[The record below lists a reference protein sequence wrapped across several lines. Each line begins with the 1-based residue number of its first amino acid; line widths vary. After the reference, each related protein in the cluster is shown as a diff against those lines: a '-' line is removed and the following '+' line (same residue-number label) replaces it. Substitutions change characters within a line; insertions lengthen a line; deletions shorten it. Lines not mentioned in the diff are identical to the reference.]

1 MPQSSVISL
10 NHINKEYENGDLKT
24 QVLFDVNFH
33 IKKGEFIAITGPS
46 GSGKSTLLNILG
58 LLDTATSGTYILN
71 GTDVTKLTE
80 DQQAYYRNKEIG
92 FVFQSFN
99 LLQRATALE
108 NVILPSI
115 YAGLKKDAREKKAID
130 YLTQVGL
137 GEHIYKRPNQMSGG
151 QQQRVAIARALMND
165 PAIILADEPTG
176 NLDTKSG
183 LDVMGI
189 LKKLHKDGKTIIM
202 ITHEHDI
209 AKQAE
214 KTVFI
219 RDGML
224 SGK

>member
-24 QVLFDVNFH
+24 QVLFDINFQ

-115 YAGLKKDAREKKAID
+115 YAGVKKDAREKKAVD

-224 SGK
+224 NSK